1 MTTDFSIWWQALTM
15 LQKVYWLI
23 AIPFSVFFV
32 LQTIMSL
39 FGGDVLSTDGDA
51 DLAVESDAGID
62 FQFLSIK
69 NLVAFFTLFGWVG
82 VLTSSSG
89 MAAIW
94 SVLLAIVAGLLMM
107 LLMATLMYFMSK
119 LTESGTLE
127 LKKAIGKTGTVYL
140 TIPAKRAGMGKV
152 QISIQGFQT
161 LDALTDDE
169 TEIHTGAV
177 VEVVDTLNEEI
188 LIVKRTS

>member
-1 MTTDFSIWWQALTM
+1 MTTDFSLWWQALTV

-32 LQTIMSL
+32 LQTVMSL
-39 FGGDVLSTDGDA
+39 FGGDILSADGDA
-51 DLAVESDAGID
+51 DLAVESDTGID

-89 MAAIW
+89 MAAVW

-127 LKKAIGKTGTVYL
+127 LKNAKCRTGTVYL

-169 TEIHTGAV
+169 VEIHTGAV